1 MNITFHEC
9 RYILHLKD
17 YDSGVF
23 FYREVLG
30 LQPNYNWSIVPDQ
43 KGYRFYMG
51 SGRLEITQIPFTP
64 RQGHSEFLAQCSD
77 LPLCMERIL
86 EEMPH
91 IEILSQ
97 DTRQVTLRDTEG
109 NLVHLLQDDSPCS
122 GGDVDKTDMFTGTF
136 TGVLY
141 EDDLAAAQSFY
152 CDRLGL
158 PLLEQQAD
166 ALLLQA
172 GDAQLLLRRRPAGCT
187 LGPSMIGLEAS
198 SVNKLYDHALR
209 GRHPRHA
216 RPDRPLPRRTEPVFE
231 GEAAALDQAQASER
245 IGSIVLAPYPQASR
259 GGSRRRRPQLDRR
272 R

>member
-77 LPLCMERIL
+77 LSLCMERIL

-97 DTRQVTLRDTEG
+97 DARQVTLRDTEG

-152 CDRLGL
+152 CGRLGL
-158 PLLEQQAD
+158 PLLERQAD

-198 SVNKLYDHALR
+198 SVNKLYDRFSQSPDYKEAGVLR
-209 GRHPRHA
+209 DTDFDA
-216 RPDRPLPRRTEPVFE
+216 RRLFQMYDPSGNVVEIYAYLRNVREEILMH
-231 GEAAALDQAQASER
+231 
-245 IGSIVLAPYPQASR
+245 
-259 GGSRRRRPQLDRR
+259 
-272 R
+272 

>member
-64 RQGHSEFLAQCSD
+64 QQGHSEFLAQCSD

-97 DTRQVTLRDTEG
+97 DARQVTLRDTEG

-158 PLLEQQAD
+158 PLL
-166 ALLLQA
+166 
-172 GDAQLLLRRRPAGCT
+172 GRRCT
-187 LGPSMIGLEAS
+187 AS
-198 SVNKLYDHALR
+198 A
-209 GRHPRHA
+209 
-216 RPDRPLPRRTEPVFE
+216 
-231 GEAAALDQAQASER
+231 AQASGR
-245 IGSIVLAPYPQASR
+245 LHPGSVYDRS
-259 GGSRRRRPQLDRR
+259 GGQQCQ
-272 R
+272 

>member
-86 EEMPH
+86 DEMPH
-91 IEILSQ
+91 IEI
-97 DTRQVTLRDTEG
+97 
-109 NLVHLLQDDSPCS
+109 
-122 GGDVDKTDMFTGTF
+122 
-136 TGVLY
+136 
-141 EDDLAAAQSFY
+141 
-152 CDRLGL
+152 
-158 PLLEQQAD
+158 
-166 ALLLQA
+166 
-172 GDAQLLLRRRPAGCT
+172 RPAGCT
-187 LGPSMIGLEAS
+187 LGPSMVGLEAS
-198 SVNKLYDHALR
+198 SVNKLYDRFSQSPDYKEAGVLR
-209 GRHPRHA
+209 DTDFDA
-216 RPDRPLPRRTEPVFE
+216 RRLFQMYDPSGNVVEIYAYLRNVREEILMH
-231 GEAAALDQAQASER
+231 
-245 IGSIVLAPYPQASR
+245 
-259 GGSRRRRPQLDRR
+259 
-272 R
+272 

>member
-91 IEILSQ
+91 IEILS
-97 DTRQVTLRDTEG
+97 
-109 NLVHLLQDDSPCS
+109 
-122 GGDVDKTDMFTGTF
+122 
-136 TGVLY
+136 
-141 EDDLAAAQSFY
+141 
-152 CDRLGL
+152 
-158 PLLEQQAD
+158 
-166 ALLLQA
+166 
-172 GDAQLLLRRRPAGCT
+172 
-187 LGPSMIGLEAS
+187 
-198 SVNKLYDHALR
+198 
-209 GRHPRHA
+209 
-216 RPDRPLPRRTEPVFE
+216 
-231 GEAAALDQAQASER
+231 
-245 IGSIVLAPYPQASR
+245 
-259 GGSRRRRPQLDRR
+259 
-272 R
+272 

>member
-64 RQGHSEFLAQCSD
+64 RQGHSEFL
-77 LPLCMERIL
+77 
-86 EEMPH
+86 
-91 IEILSQ
+91 ILSQ
-97 DTRQVTLRDTEG
+97 DARQVTLRDTEG

-158 PLLEQQAD
+158 PLLERQAD

-198 SVNKLYDHALR
+198 SVNKLYDRFSQSPDYKEAGVLR
-209 GRHPRHA
+209 DTDFDA
-216 RPDRPLPRRTEPVFE
+216 RRLFQMYDP
-231 GEAAALDQAQASER
+231 
-245 IGSIVLAPYPQASR
+245 
-259 GGSRRRRPQLDRR
+259 GGNVVEIYAYLRNVREEILMH
-272 R
+272 